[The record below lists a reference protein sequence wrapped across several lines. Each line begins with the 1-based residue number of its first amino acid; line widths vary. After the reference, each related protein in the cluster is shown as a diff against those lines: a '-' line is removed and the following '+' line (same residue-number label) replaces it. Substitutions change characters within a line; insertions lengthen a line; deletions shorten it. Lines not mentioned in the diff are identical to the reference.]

1 MSKQGK
7 SRFSDRIKLI
17 AKFKHKKNKNNEDNK
32 LEKNTGFFKRIM
44 LVPLMLFGKGIED
57 LTKTTNKDKSNN
69 ITFNDKDNKI
79 FNDKDNKIFND
90 KKMLEDDRTKHI
102 NIQSKKINVSQ
113 SKIKRNDYD
122 NFKNKSFYDF
132 NYVSSLTDIE
142 ELKKDILIGIR
153 KNFIDE
159 INKLE
164 VLNSEL
170 YVLSKFD
177 IDSSLLQE
185 CNDYLK
191 KVKQLL
197 DKLNKLN
204 KRYNIYKENYYF
216 ENILDMDDKNLLDKI
231 LLFGEL
237 CNLED
242 RRNLVKDYKVLDT
255 YKYLYSILEEVKEQ
269 CALLEEKSEEKI
281 KELEDANIDFK
292 KYQNDI
298 FNKENIVSRCE
309 FIYSKQEELLKEIS
323 SKVGNISSYES
334 VRYNLSGF
342 GSLLL
347 NGIKLIG
354 LFALSPFKGLFPSI
368 SLQTSLT
375 KKTVSNLRKS
385 IASTKKT
392 EIVYTADD
400 YIDKLNYSINEMDDM
415 YKYISSTISDI
426 DSLRDEYISK
436 FSLYKEQL
444 PNYNY
449 YLKKINTLRKVMVNN
464 QAKIVFLNKK
474 IKENKKVNEKTLIR
488 VKKLNEKS

>member
-79 FNDKDNKIFND
+79 FNDK
-90 KKMLEDDRTKHI
+90 KMLEDDRTKHI

-122 NFKNKSFYDF
+122 DFKNKSFYDF

-177 IDSSLLQE
+177 MDSSLLQE

-204 KRYNIYKENYYF
+204 KQYNIYKENYYF

-488 VKKLNEKS
+488 VKKLNEKA

>member
-7 SRFSDRIKLI
+7 SMFSDRIKLI
-17 AKFKHKKNKNNEDNK
+17 AKFKRKKNKNSEDDK
-32 LEKNTGFFKRIM
+32 LEKNTGFFKRII

-69 ITFNDKDNKI
+69 IT

-122 NFKNKSFYDF
+122 DFKNKSFYDF

-177 IDSSLLQE
+177 MDSSLLQE

-204 KRYNIYKENYYF
+204 KQYNIYKENYYF

-474 IKENKKVNEKTLIR
+474 MKENKKVNEKTLIR
-488 VKKLNEKS
+488 VKKLNEKA

>member
-17 AKFKHKKNKNNEDNK
+17 AKFKRKKNKNSEDDK
-32 LEKNTGFFKRIM
+32 LEKNTGFFKRII

-57 LTKTTNKDKSNN
+57 LTKTTDKDKSNN
-69 ITFNDKDNKI
+69 ITFNDKDNKS
-79 FNDKDNKIFND
+79 FND
-90 KKMLEDDRTKHI
+90 KKMLEDDRTKKI

-113 SKIKRNDYD
+113 SKIKRNNYD
-122 NFKNKSFYDF
+122 DSKNKSFYDF

-177 IDSSLLQE
+177 MDSSLLQE

-281 KELEDANIDFK
+281 KELEDANINFK

-474 IKENKKVNEKTLIR
+474 MKENKKVNEKTLIR
-488 VKKLNEKS
+488 VKKLNEKV

>member
-17 AKFKHKKNKNNEDNK
+17 AKFKHKKNKNDEDNK
-32 LEKNTGFFKRIM
+32 LEKNTGFFKKII

-57 LTKTTNKDKSNN
+57 LIKTTNKDKSNN
-69 ITFNDKDNKI
+69 ITFNDKDDKS
-79 FNDKDNKIFND
+79 FNG

-122 NFKNKSFYDF
+122 DFKNKSFYDF

-177 IDSSLLQE
+177 MDSSLLQE

-204 KRYNIYKENYYF
+204 KQYNIYKENYYF

-242 RRNLVKDYKVLDT
+242 RKNLVKDYKVLDT

-474 IKENKKVNEKTLIR
+474 MKENKKVNEKTLIR
-488 VKKLNEKS
+488 VKKLNEKA

>member
-17 AKFKHKKNKNNEDNK
+17 AKFKRKKNKNNEDDK
-32 LEKNTGFFKRIM
+32 LEKNTGFFKRII

-79 FNDKDNKIFND
+79 FNG

-122 NFKNKSFYDF
+122 DFKNKSFYNF

-204 KRYNIYKENYYF
+204 KQYNIYKENYYF

-474 IKENKKVNEKTLIR
+474 MKENKKVNEKTLIR
-488 VKKLNEKS
+488 VKKLNEKA

>member
-17 AKFKHKKNKNNEDNK
+17 AKFKHKKNKNDEDNK
-32 LEKNTGFFKRIM
+32 LEKNTGFFKKII

-57 LTKTTNKDKSNN
+57 LIKTTNKDKSNN
-69 ITFNDKDNKI
+69 ITFNDKDDKS
-79 FNDKDNKIFND
+79 FNG

-122 NFKNKSFYDF
+122 DFKNKSFYNF

-177 IDSSLLQE
+177 MDSSLLQE

-474 IKENKKVNEKTLIR
+474 MKENKKVNEKTLIR
-488 VKKLNEKS
+488 VKKLNEKA

>member
-17 AKFKHKKNKNNEDNK
+17 AKFKHKKNKNDEDNK
-32 LEKNTGFFKRIM
+32 LEKNTGFFKKII

-57 LTKTTNKDKSNN
+57 LIKTTNKDKSNN
-69 ITFNDKDNKI
+69 ITFNDKDDKS
-79 FNDKDNKIFND
+79 FNG

-122 NFKNKSFYDF
+122 DFKNKSFYNF

>member
-17 AKFKHKKNKNNEDNK
+17 AKFKHKKNKNDEDNK
-32 LEKNTGFFKRIM
+32 LEKNTGFFKKII

-69 ITFNDKDNKI
+69 IT

-122 NFKNKSFYDF
+122 DFKNKSFYDF

-177 IDSSLLQE
+177 MDSSLLQE

-204 KRYNIYKENYYF
+204 KQYNIYKENYYF

-385 IASTKKT
+385 IASTKRT

-474 IKENKKVNEKTLIR
+474 MKENKKVNEKTLIR
-488 VKKLNEKS
+488 VKKLNEKA

>member
-79 FNDKDNKIFND
+79 FNDK
-90 KKMLEDDRTKHI
+90 KMLEDDRTKHI

-122 NFKNKSFYDF
+122 DFKNKSFYDF

-177 IDSSLLQE
+177 MDSSLLQE

-204 KRYNIYKENYYF
+204 KQYNIYKENYYF

-368 SLQTSLT
+368 SLQASLT

-488 VKKLNEKS
+488 VKKLNEKA

>member
-17 AKFKHKKNKNNEDNK
+17 AKFKRKKNKNNEDDK

-79 FNDKDNKIFND
+79 FNDK
-90 KKMLEDDRTKHI
+90 KMLEDDRTKHI

-122 NFKNKSFYDF
+122 DFKNKSFYDF

-177 IDSSLLQE
+177 MDSSLLQE

-464 QAKIVFLNKK
+464 QAKIVFLNEK

-488 VKKLNEKS
+488 VKKLNEKA

>member
-17 AKFKHKKNKNNEDNK
+17 AKFKRKKNKNNEDDK

-79 FNDKDNKIFND
+79 FNDK
-90 KKMLEDDRTKHI
+90 KMLEDDRTKHI

-122 NFKNKSFYDF
+122 DFKNKSFYDC

-177 IDSSLLQE
+177 MDSSLLQE

-204 KRYNIYKENYYF
+204 KQYNIYKENYYF

-488 VKKLNEKS
+488 VKKLNEKA

>member
-1 MSKQGK
+1 MNKQGK

-17 AKFKHKKNKNNEDNK
+17 AKFKRKKNKNNEDDK

-69 ITFNDKDNKI
+69 ITLNDKDNKS
-79 FNDKDNKIFND
+79 FNG

-113 SKIKRNDYD
+113 SKIKRNNYD
-122 NFKNKSFYDF
+122 NFKNKSFYNF

-177 IDSSLLQE
+177 MDSSLLQE

-204 KRYNIYKENYYF
+204 KQYNIYKENYYF

-242 RRNLVKDYKVLDT
+242 RKNLVKDYKILDS
-255 YKYLYSILEEVKEQ
+255 YKYLYSKLEKVKER

-281 KELEDANIDFK
+281 KKLEDANIDFK

-474 IKENKKVNEKTLIR
+474 MKENKKVNEKTLIR
-488 VKKLNEKS
+488 VKKLNEKA

>member
-1 MSKQGK
+1 MQ
-7 SRFSDRIKLI
+7 
-17 AKFKHKKNKNNEDNK
+17 
-32 LEKNTGFFKRIM
+32 
-44 LVPLMLFGKGIED
+44 
-57 LTKTTNKDKSNN
+57 
-69 ITFNDKDNKI
+69 
-79 FNDKDNKIFND
+79 
-90 KKMLEDDRTKHI
+90 
-102 NIQSKKINVSQ
+102 
-113 SKIKRNDYD
+113 
-122 NFKNKSFYDF
+122 
-132 NYVSSLTDIE
+132 
-142 ELKKDILIGIR
+142 
-153 KNFIDE
+153 
-159 INKLE
+159 
-164 VLNSEL
+164 
-170 YVLSKFD
+170 
-177 IDSSLLQE
+177 
-185 CNDYLK
+185 
-191 KVKQLL
+191 
-197 DKLNKLN
+197 
-204 KRYNIYKENYYF
+204 
-216 ENILDMDDKNLLDKI
+216 
-231 LLFGEL
+231 FGEL

-255 YKYLYSILEEVKEQ
+255 YKYLYSKLDEVKEQ
-269 CALLEEKSEEKI
+269 CVLLEKKSEEKI
-281 KELEDANIDFK
+281 KKLEDANIDFK

-474 IKENKKVNEKTLIR
+474 MKENKKVNEKTLIR
-488 VKKLNEKS
+488 VKKLNEKA